1 MGGNTMK
8 MNKKG
13 FTLIELLIVVA
24 IIAIL
29 AAIAI
34 PQFAQYRIKG
44 YNASAMT
51 DVRNV
56 RTSEEALFADW
67 QRYGMTFF
75 GPSPILPG
83 PGTNGAMGLMLT
95 GPTDPTAN
103 ETILTTNDAVGSQR
117 GLDIA
122 VGNNINLQAGTEAG
136 PNPNQSYTIASKNIA
151 GDTMYGADSDSTA
164 NFRQQD
170 LLFVGKGIGANP
182 VPPTPG
188 SLLTTIEFVA
198 PFAAM

>member
-1 MGGNTMK
+1 MK

-34 PQFAQYRIKG
+34 PQFSQYRIKG

-56 RTSEEALFADW
+56 RTSEEALYADW
-67 QRYGMTFF
+67 QRYGISAT
-75 GPSPILPG
+75 GAAPYLPG
-83 PGTNGAMGLMLT
+83 PGAAAGGPGVLLL
-95 GPTDPTAN
+95 GPTNPAAN
-103 ETILTTNDAVGSQR
+103 ETVLTTTDPNGTAR

-122 VGNNINLQAGTEAG
+122 VGNNINLKANSDAVNINTT
-136 PNPNQSYTIASKNIA
+136 YTIAAKNVA
-151 GDTMYGADSDSTA
+151 GDTVYGADSDSTA
-164 NFRQQD
+164 NFRAQNT
-170 LLFVGKGIGANP
+170 LWANIALETA
-182 VPPTPG
+182 PTPAVPAA
-188 SLLTTIEFVA
+188 TTGVINFLA